1 MRPTR
6 TGWVLLAAAIVAG
19 IILLSSVLVFAPSLL
34 FGPRSPISGL
44 TASVSADKDGYLP
57 GEPVLIT
64 FTVMNAGDAIAD
76 VRFGSRCLASYA
88 IRAPDGSAIYD
99 YVSHFAC
106 LPAVANFSLR
116 PGDSRVFTF
125 SWGQTSDSGFP
136 VLTSRAYRVQGS
148 LRSMIPSP
156 GPSAE
161 TSIFVMGGA
170 TEPNLA
176 FTAQM
181 DQAVYDPGNL
191 AKVSVTLTNIGL
203 NAVTMH
209 FANPCFAQFVVLDPT
224 GEAVYNSSKWWGCI
238 QVLADVTLAPGESRS
253 HVFPWNLSSDMGE
266 PLPGGHEYRVVPSF
280 LWVYASSYQRFVSRT
295 DVATFTLT
303 GSTSSFGT

>member
-1 MRPTR
+1 
-6 TGWVLLAAAIVAG
+6 VLLAAASVAG
-19 IILLSSVLVFAPSLL
+19 IILLSAVLVFAPSLL
-34 FGPRSPISGL
+34 FGQRSPISRL

-64 FTVMNAGDAIAD
+64 FTVTNAGDGIAD
-76 VRFGSRCLASYA
+76 VRFGSGCLASFS
-88 IRAPDGSAIYD
+88 IRAASGSAIYD
-99 YVSHFAC
+99 YQSHFGC
-106 LPAVANFSLR
+106 TQGFTNFSLR
-116 PGDSRVFTF
+116 PGDSRVFIF
-125 SWGQTSDSGFP
+125 SWGQTSDSGLQ
-136 VLTSRAYRVQGS
+136 VSTSRWYRVYGT
-148 LRSMIPSP
+148 LRSMSPSP

-161 TSIFVMGGA
+161 TSIFVMGGT

-203 NAVTMH
+203 DAVTMH

-253 HVFPWNLSSDMGE
+253 HVFPWNLSSDTGQ

-280 LWVYASSYQRFVSRT
+280 LWGYASSYQRFVSRT

-303 GSTSSFGT
+303 GSASSFGT